1 MSLTFFLTNFV
12 ASFLLPPLNGLLLPA
27 LGWLLWRSR
36 PRIARALVGV
46 GILLLVLQ
54 SLPVVGAM
62 LTRGLEAKPLNL
74 KRINAQAI
82 VVMGGGRY
90 RDAPEYGGD
99 TVSSGGLVRLRYA
112 ATLQRATGLPL
123 LVTGG
128 KPDGEGLSE
137 AETMRRLLVKEF
149 RVPVRW
155 IEGESENSN
164 DNAVKSARL
173 LKRSGV
179 SRVLL
184 VTHAVHMRR
193 AGGAFTAAGLEV
205 VAAPT
210 DFSSGPF
217 TPLDFI
223 PQAGGMAVTGSALH
237 EWIGLLWYRLKN
249 TMR

>member
-193 AGGAFTAAGLEV
+193 AGGAFSIARRTAPPHSPPRPRPCPSRHTA
-205 VAAPT
+205 
-210 DFSSGPF
+210 SR
-217 TPLDFI
+217 
-223 PQAGGMAVTGSALH
+223 
-237 EWIGLLWYRLKN
+237 IGASRP
-249 TMR
+249 MEA